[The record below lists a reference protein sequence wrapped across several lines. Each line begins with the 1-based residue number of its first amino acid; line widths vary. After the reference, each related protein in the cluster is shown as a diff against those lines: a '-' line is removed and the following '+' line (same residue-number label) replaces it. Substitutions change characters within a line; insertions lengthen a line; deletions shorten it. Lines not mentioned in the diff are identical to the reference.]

1 MRPVVLAVIM
11 GGGRGARLYP
21 LTKDRCKPA
30 VPLAGKYRLVDIPI
44 SNCLN
49 SGLNRIYLLTQ
60 FNTASLHRHVKESY
74 KFDPFGGGFVD
85 ILAAEQTQK
94 DSNWYQGTADAVRQ
108 NLHNFSD
115 IDFDYLLI
123 LSGDQLYRMDFNKL
137 INQHIETGAD
147 VTIAAKALPAS
158 QVEDLGLMRINDD
171 LLITEFVEK
180 PTDPQVIEGLAISEA
195 LQASVKNSNGDKHCL
210 ASMGIYLFNHK
221 ALVESL
227 DNDMKDFGKEVIP
240 GLLGKARLSSYIFD
254 GYWEDIG
261 TVASFFEANL
271 SLASDEPPFN
281 FFEAKNPVYT
291 HARYLPASIIN
302 QCIID
307 HAIISDGCIIQN
319 TQLTQCVIGVRSII
333 RGGSRLERTVML
345 GSVFFETPA
354 ELQACEKKGIPPIGV
369 GMNCRIS
376 NAIIDKNARI
386 GNNVTLSP
394 DGKANETEGDG
405 YFIRDGVIVVLK
417 GAVIPNGSTI

>member
-1 MRPVVLAVIM
+1 MTPKTLAVIM
-11 GGGRGARLYP
+11 GGGRGTRLYP

-49 SGLNRIYLLTQ
+49 SGLNQIYLLTQ

-85 ILAAEQTQK
+85 ILAAEQTQQ
-94 DSNWYQGTADAVRQ
+94 DSTWYQGTADAVRQ
-108 NLHNFSD
+108 NLHNFKNV
-115 IDFDYLLI
+115 DFDYLLI
-123 LSGDQLYRMDFNKL
+123 LSGDQLYRMDFNQL
-137 INQHIETGAD
+137 INQHIATGSD
-147 VTIAAKALPAS
+147 VTIAAKALPSS
-158 QVEDLGLMRINDD
+158 QAEDLGLMRINDD
-171 LLITEFVEK
+171 LSIIEFVEK
-180 PTDPQVIEGLAISEA
+180 PTDPRVIEGLAISET
-195 LQASVKNSNGDKHCL
+195 LQASLQNSNGDKHCL
-210 ASMGIYLFNHK
+210 ASMGIYLFNHDV
-221 ALVESL
+221 LVQSL
-227 DNDMKDFGKEVIP
+227 DNHMKDFGKEVIP
-240 GLLGKARLSSYIFD
+240 GLLGKTRLSSFVFD

-271 SLASDEPPFN
+271 SLASDDPPFN
-281 FFEAKNPVYT
+281 FFEANNPVYT

-333 RGGSRLERTVML
+333 RGGSKLERTVLL
-345 GSVFFETPA
+345 GGTFFETPA
-354 ELQACEKKGIPPIGV
+354 DLKVCEQKGIPPQGV
-369 GMNCRIS
+369 GRNCRIS

-394 DGKANETEGDG
+394 HGKADGTEGDG

-417 GAVIPNGSTI
+417 GAVIADGTTI

>member
-1 MRPVVLAVIM
+1 MSPTVLAVIM
-11 GGGRGARLYP
+11 GGGRGSRLYP

-60 FNTASLHRHVKESY
+60 FNTASLHRHVKESF
-74 KFDPFGGGFVD
+74 KFDPFGSGFVD
-85 ILAAEQTQK
+85 ILAAEQTEQ
-94 DSNWYQGTADAVRQ
+94 DSHWYQGTADAVRQ
-108 NLHNFSD
+108 NVNNFSN

-123 LSGDQLYRMDFNKL
+123 LSGDQLYRMNFNEL
-137 INQHIETGAD
+137 IEQHIATGSD
-147 VTIAAKALPAS
+147 VTIAAKALPSS
-158 QVEDLGLMRINDD
+158 QAEDLGLMRINDD
-171 LLITEFVEK
+171 LSITEFVEK
-180 PTDPQVIEGLAISEA
+180 PGDPRVIDGLAISEA
-195 LQASVKNSNGDKHCL
+195 LQANVKNSNGEKHCL

-240 GLLGKARLSSYIFD
+240 GLLGKARLSSFIFD

-261 TVASFFEANL
+261 TIASFFEANL
-271 SLASDEPPFN
+271 SLVSDEPPFN
-281 FFEAKNPVYT
+281 FFEANNPVFT

-319 TQLTQCVIGVRSII
+319 TKLTQCVIGVRSII
-333 RGGSRLERTVML
+333 RSGSMLERTV
-345 GSVFFETPA
+345 VFGGAYFETPA
-354 ELQACEKKGIPPIGV
+354 DLKRCEKKGIPPIGI
-369 GMNCRIS
+369 GRNCRIS

-386 GNNVTLSP
+386 GNDVTLSP
-394 DGKANETEGDG
+394 DGKANETGGEG
-405 YFIRDGVIVVLK
+405 YLIRDGIIIVLK
-417 GAVIPNGSTI
+417 GAVIPDGSTI